1 MIARIWS
8 ARAND
13 DNLQNYIDHFRE
25 QVLPELQKHQGY
37 VASTVCT
44 RFRNGESEIIVTT
57 FWESMEAIDGFAGV
71 EREKAVVAGEAA
83 ALLTTYDKR
92 VMHYTVDVADKC
104 ASILSVSDQEP
115 ENVSEDGQALH

>member
-25 QVLPELQKHQGY
+25 QVLPELKKRQGY
-37 VASTVCT
+37 IASTVCT
-44 RFRNGESEIIVTT
+44 RFRNGESEIVVTT
-57 FWESMEAIDGFAGV
+57 FWETMEAIDSFAGA
-71 EREKAVVAGEAA
+71 EREKAVVAAEAA

-92 VMHYTVDVADKC
+92 VMHYTVDVADNC
-104 ASILSVSDQEP
+104 GSILSVSDKEP
-115 ENVSEDGQALH
+115 ENISEDGQRLH